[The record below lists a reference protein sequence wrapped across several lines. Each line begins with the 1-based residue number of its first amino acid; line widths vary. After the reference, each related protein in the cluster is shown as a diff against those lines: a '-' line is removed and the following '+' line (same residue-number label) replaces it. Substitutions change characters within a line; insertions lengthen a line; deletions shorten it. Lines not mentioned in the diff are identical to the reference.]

1 MSCVYEKKHTCS
13 DNCCKFS
20 LPRTIAANFRLNT
33 FCWGKFF
40 RGKIFTRHFSRAAK
54 NAAAFFPVG
63 FLPREFFSAG
73 IFSAGFLFAAIRA
86 AFVPTYQ
93 PVKRLIFGT
102 TRFYNR
108 GTIGDDFVKMR
119 QIRRRNGEG
128 RLHPLDMSNGC
139 NRPFPFLL
147 WILRILVKSSPIVP
161 RIKKRVLAIFT
172 FFEFF
177 NNCFSKI
184 ISLIFEKIIL

>member
-1 MSCVYEKKHTCS
+1 MM
-13 DNCCKFS
+13 KFS
-20 LPRTIAANFRLNT
+20 D
-33 FCWGKFF
+33 FF
-40 RGKIFTRHFSRAAK
+40 HFQRRKTGVSILRIHFFD
-54 NAAAFFPVG
+54 AFQPQ
-63 FLPREFFSAG
+63 
-73 IFSAGFLFAAIRA
+73 RA

-93 PVKRLIFGT
+93 PVKRVIFGT

-108 GTIGDDFVKMR
+108 GTIGDDFAQMR

-139 NRPFPFLL
+139 NRPFPFPL

-172 FFEFF
+172 FYEFF
-177 NNCFSKI
+177 NNFFQK
-184 ISLIFEKIIL
+184 

>member
-1 MSCVYEKKHTCS
+1 MNEWT
-13 DNCCKFS
+13 NERMNEWTNERMNEWTNE
-20 LPRTIAANFRLNT
+20 RTNERMNEWTNERTNT
-33 FCWGKFF
+33 
-40 RGKIFTRHFSRAAK
+40 REHFHRIQNGFYVSR
-54 NAAAFFPVG
+54 
-63 FLPREFFSAG
+63 G
-73 IFSAGFLFAAIRA
+73 IFFAGFLFAAIRA

-102 TRFYNR
+102 TRFYDR
-108 GTIGDDFVKMR
+108 GTIGDDFAQMR

-139 NRPFPFLL
+139 NRPFPFPL

-172 FFEFF
+172 FYEFF
-177 NNCFSKI
+177 NIFSK
-184 ISLIFEKIIL
+184 

>member
-1 MSCVYEKKHTCS
+1 MRKQF
-13 DNCCKFS
+13 D
-20 LPRTIAANFRLNT
+20 LNPHSIDIKSIKNNDEIL
-33 FCWGKFF
+33 GLGFF
-40 RGKIFTRHFSRAAK
+40 RSD
-54 NAAAFFPVG
+54 
-63 FLPREFFSAG
+63 FSAR
-73 IFSAGFLFAAIRA
+73 IFSAFFSENFSRHLCPHA

-108 GTIGDDFVKMR
+108 GTIGDDLVEMS

-139 NRPFPFLL
+139 NRPLPFLL
-147 WILRILVKSSPIVP
+147 WILRILAKSSPVVP

-172 FFEFF
+172 FFW
-177 NNCFSKI
+177 
-184 ISLIFEKIIL
+184 IF

>member
-1 MSCVYEKKHTCS
+1 MSK
-13 DNCCKFS
+13 D
-20 LPRTIAANFRLNT
+20 L
-33 FCWGKFF
+33 
-40 RGKIFTRHFSRAAK
+40 K
-54 NAAAFFPVG
+54 NAFNNAKISPI
-63 FLPREFFSAG
+63 LIDFFS
-73 IFSAGFLFAAIRA
+73 IH
-86 AFVPTYQ
+86 Q

-139 NRPFPFLL
+139 NRPFPFPL